1 MRNTNGAVLRSLGL
15 QSGEGRGICEEDAAS
30 AEFECS
36 SPPLPAKRPITCRA
50 AWRVDLIDADRA
62 LIVQASIPV
71 PGVATQSVVS
81 NSALNVTCWQT
92 GICWLG
98 VVSEDESVVLDAA
111 LYACFDAP
119 CLSRASFAGWSGCD
133 STGPGTGGPDAACT
147 VKMNSERTVFVD
159 YQ

>member
-1 MRNTNGAVLRSLGL
+1 MRNQDDGARARTPSTSYAWWSVSALSFLAVL
-15 QSGEGRGICEEDAAS
+15 DY
-30 AEFECS
+30 
-36 SPPLPAKRPITCRA
+36 
-50 AWRVDLIDADRA
+50 ADRA
-62 LIVQASIPV
+62 LIVQAGIPV